1 MLKLALLPVLALLLA
16 TAPPHP
22 PVITEIFTP
31 LPCPAKPVS
40 TLDIEGC
47 LERRI
52 LASDAAINKRVRFIF
67 LLLKS
72 GGSARA
78 VGHFVRG
85 ERAWLAYRRAVCTS
99 RSDIYEGGTAAPLAY
114 AHCAIDLNATH
125 LKELMAFEHE
135 LRR

>member
-1 MLKLALLPVLALLLA
+1 MLKLALLPLLALLLA
-16 TAPPHP
+16 TAPPQP
-22 PVITEIFTP
+22 PVITETFTP

-67 LLLKS
+67 FLLRS

-78 VGHFVRG
+78 VGHFV
-85 ERAWLAYRRAVCTS
+85 
-99 RSDIYEGGTAAPLAY
+99 
-114 AHCAIDLNATH
+114 
-125 LKELMAFEHE
+125 
-135 LRR
+135 